1 MKKLILQIVL
11 FIAIVIIGYLVYDSI
26 MEPVEFSQEKR
37 KRELVVIE
45 KLKDIRFSQAIYRKM
60 NGAYSTNFDTL
71 IAYLTVAEIPVVKMI
86 PDPEDTTFTKTIN
99 DTIGY
104 IKVADS
110 LFKTKPYKL
119 SQLGIIP
126 FSDHVLF
133 EMDAD
138 TIERG
143 GVDVHV
149 FVALAPY
156 TAYLYSMDQQ
166 TIINLIAKQED
177 IERYPGLKV
186 GSMTEP
192 STDGNWE

>member
-1 MKKLILQIVL
+1 MKKLILQIL
-11 FIAIVIIGYLVYDSI
+11 LLIAIIIIGYLVYDSI
-26 MEPVEFSQEKR
+26 MKPVEFSQEKR

-45 KLKDIRFSQAIYRKM
+45 KLKDIRLSQAIYRRM
-60 NGAYSTNFDTL
+60 NGTYSTNFDTL
-71 IAYLTVAEIPVVKMI
+71 IAYLTDAEIPVVKMI

-110 LFKTKPYKL
+110 LFKTKPYQL
-119 SQLGIIP
+119 SELWLIP
-126 FSDHVLF
+126 FSNNVHF

-149 FVALAPY
+149 FVVFAPY
-156 TAYLYSMDQQ
+156 TAYLYGMDKQ

>member
-11 FIAIVIIGYLVYDSI
+11 FIGIVIIGYLVYDSI
-26 MEPVEFSQEKR
+26 MEPVEFSQEQR
-37 KRELVVIE
+37 SRELVVVE
-45 KLKDIRFSQAIYRKM
+45 KLKDIRFSQTIYSRM
-60 NGAYSTNFDTL
+60 NGSYSTNFDSL
-71 IAYLTVAEIPVVKMI
+71 IAYLTDAEIPVVKMI

-119 SQLGIIP
+119 SELWLIP
-126 FSDHVLF
+126 FSNNVHF

-143 GVDVHV
+143 GVNVHV
-149 FVALAPY
+149 FEVLAPY
-156 TAYLYSMDQQ
+156 SAFLYGMDQQ

-177 IERYPGLKV
+177 IERYPGIKV
-186 GSMTEP
+186 GSLKEP